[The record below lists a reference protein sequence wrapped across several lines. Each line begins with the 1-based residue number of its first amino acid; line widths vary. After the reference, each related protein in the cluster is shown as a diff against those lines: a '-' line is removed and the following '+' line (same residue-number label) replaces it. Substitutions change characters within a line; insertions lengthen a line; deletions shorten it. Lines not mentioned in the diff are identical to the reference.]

1 MVPTPRETAE
11 LFSEAFRNVYKA
23 DDHRLEPMVEAR
35 QLVNQVAALTFTPE
49 ASRSVLEGVKPH
61 KSAGPDG
68 VQPSLV
74 KILADMLVEPITVLF
89 NQTLVDGIPADWKES
104 EVIPLYK
111 KGDTMDV
118 GNYRPV
124 SLTSVICIAQERL
137 VRQAMYQH
145 MVANSILSD
154 AQHGFVHQR
163 SCLSNLLSFLDGVT

>member
-1 MVPTPRETAE
+1 M
-11 LFSEAFRNVYKA
+11 
-23 DDHRLEPMVEAR
+23 
-35 QLVNQVAALTFTPE
+35 
-49 ASRSVLEGVKPH
+49 
-61 KSAGPDG
+61 
-68 VQPSLV
+68 SLD
-74 KILADMLVEPITVLF
+74 ALVEPITALF
-89 NQTLVDGIPADWKES
+89 NRTLVDGILADWKKA

-111 KGDTMDV
+111 KGDTRDL

-124 SLTSVICIAQERL
+124 GLTSVICKAQERL